1 MKFIIKESQ
10 RKFIIESL
18 KEMDDEELDAN
29 LKTLSPE
36 ERIKYSEEIK
46 LLKQTRD
53 ELKTL
58 YKNHGKDIKAL
69 KYLEELKKDL
79 DARKKPKV
87 YLGLGKH
94 HSTGLPFI
102 IGRTV
107 FKPTPDKKADLSV
120 YVGPLSRFEEGIES
134 PEAMNIAVKKMI
146 EKIEKKFPYA
156 EKEFDLDLIK
166 HIHQMSQKQ
175 TD

>member
-1 MKFIIKESQ
+1 
-10 RKFIIESL
+10 
-18 KEMDDEELDAN
+18 
-29 LKTLSPE
+29 
-36 ERIKYSEEIK
+36 
-46 LLKQTRD
+46 
-53 ELKTL
+53 
-58 YKNHGKDIKAL
+58 
-69 KYLEELKKDL
+69 
-79 DARKKPKV
+79 
-87 YLGLGKH
+87 LGLGKH

-107 FKPTPDKKADLSV
+107 FKQTPDKKADLSV